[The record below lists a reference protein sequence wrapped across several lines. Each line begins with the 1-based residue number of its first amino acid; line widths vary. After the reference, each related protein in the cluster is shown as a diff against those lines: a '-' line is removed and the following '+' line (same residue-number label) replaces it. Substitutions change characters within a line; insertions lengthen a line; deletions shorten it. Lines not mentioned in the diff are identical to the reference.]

1 MKFLFLLFTFFLVVT
16 GFMNAQ
22 EGDKKE
28 KSPQLLDS
36 LNWRKWTPGIV
47 PLHSPE
53 ESLSMMKVAPGFKVE
68 LVASEPMVK
77 DPVFIDWDDQGRMWV
92 CEFRTYMKDLDGTGE
107 NERKSRIM
115 VLEDT
120 NKDGKKYRH
129 YTTMKGLMAKE
140 DPNNDEFIVPARLK
154 ELYEK
159 KDYGRYGENG
169 ELRVNFISNN
179 DITGGNSGSPVM
191 NSRGELIGCVF
202 DGNWE
207 AMSGDIDF
215 EEDDVDVDVDEE
227 GEIDVEDEVIEKS
240 IKRAIFSIITNF
252 PQVKSVINV
261 FWDNE
266 SKFKLAVIDTR
277 LSFVQLI

>member
-1 MKFLFLLFTFFLVVT
+1 MKFLFLLFTLFSLIT

-28 KSPQLLDS
+28 KSPHLLDS
-36 LNWRKWTPGIV
+36 LNWRKWTPGVV

-120 NKDGKKYRH
+120 NKDGKMDRS
-129 YTTMKGLMAKE
+129 TAFLE
-140 DPNNDEFIVPARLK
+140 DMINAR
-154 ELYEK
+154 
-159 KDYGRYGENG
+159 
-169 ELRVNFISNN
+169 S
-179 DITGGNSGSPVM
+179 
-191 NSRGELIGCVF
+191 
-202 DGNWE
+202 
-207 AMSGDIDF
+207 
-215 EEDDVDVDVDEE
+215 
-227 GEIDVEDEVIEKS
+227 
-240 IKRAIFSIITNF
+240 
-252 PQVKSVINV
+252 
-261 FWDNE
+261 
-266 SKFKLAVIDTR
+266 
-277 LSFVQLI
+277 LSFVEGGVLVVESGAIWFCEDLDGDLRCDKKSKLMDFATSAFDNIEHAENGLSYALDNWMYNSKSSRKVSWSSGKLDRSTCQSERAVGDGNRCLR